1 MERPPRRRAEPAAA
15 VALRMPSFG
24 GLGRTL
30 SHRNSRVFFGG
41 SLVAWTGLW
50 MHRIAVSWLAWEL
63 TGSAFWVGM
72 VAFCDLAPAVIIS
85 PLAGA
90 VADRVDR
97 LKLAMVTQAAIA
109 VQAAAIAALAAS
121 GHMTIGLLL
130 VLEVLG
136 GIAASFAQPARQ
148 VLMPGIVPR
157 SELPAAVALNSLIF
171 AVARFVGPALAGPL
185 IAGFGVVP
193 AIAANAVGYV
203 VASLSMLLLTIAPS
217 ERRGHGSANGL
228 GQEIVEGL
236 RYGWRHAGI
245 WPLLLY
251 AAMAAL
257 LLRSVQELLPP
268 FVDRNFGRGAESLAV
283 LTACF
288 GVGSLIAGLLVA
300 GRGRLEGTTRLAIWG
315 GLAQAVATVGF
326 VATGFFPLGM
336 LSAALIGAFASVHGI
351 CTQTLLQSATDPDF
365 RGRMLSLWGLITRAF
380 PAVGALALGAAGEI
394 FGLRVPVLVAAA
406 AFLVVFVWGLTRLK
420 RMERELEVA
429 LPPPAAPR
437 S

>member
-1 MERPPRRRAEPAAA
+1 
-15 VALRMPSFG
+15 MPSLG
-24 GLGRTL
+24 GLGRAL
-30 SHRNSRVFFGG
+30 SHRNSRIFFGG

-50 MHRIAVSWLAWEL
+50 MHRIAVAWLAWEL

-72 VAFCDLAPAVIIS
+72 VAFCDLAPAVFAS

-97 LKLAMVTQAAIA
+97 LKLAMLSQAAIG

-130 VLEVLG
+130 VLEVVG
-136 GIAASFAQPARQ
+136 GVAASFAQPARQ

-157 SELPAAVALNSLIF
+157 TDLPAAVALNSLIF
-171 AVARFVGPALAGPL
+171 AVARFVGPALAGPV
-185 IAGFGVVP
+185 IAAFGVVP
-193 AIAANAVGYV
+193 AIAANAVGYG
-203 VASLSMLLLTIAPS
+203 VASLSMLALTIAAAD
-217 ERRGHGSANGL
+217 RAGHGTSSGL
-228 GQEIVEGL
+228 GREIVAGL
-236 RYGWRHAGI
+236 AYARRHAGI
-245 WPLLLY
+245 GPLLLY
-251 AAMAAL
+251 AALAAM
-257 LLRSVQELLPP
+257 LLRGMQEILPP
-268 FVDRNFGRGAESLAV
+268 YVERLFDRGAESLAV

-288 GVGSLIAGLLVA
+288 GVGSLVAGLLVA
-300 GRGRLEGTTRLAIWG
+300 GRGRLEGTTRLALWG
-315 GLAQAVATVGF
+315 ALAQALATASF

-380 PAVGALALGAAGEI
+380 PALGALALGAAGEA
-394 FGLRVPVLVAAA
+394 FGLRIPTLTAAA
-406 AFLVVFVWGLTRLK
+406 LFLLVFAWGLTRL
-420 RMERELEVA
+420 RSMERALEVA
-429 LPPPAAPR
+429 LPPPQRP